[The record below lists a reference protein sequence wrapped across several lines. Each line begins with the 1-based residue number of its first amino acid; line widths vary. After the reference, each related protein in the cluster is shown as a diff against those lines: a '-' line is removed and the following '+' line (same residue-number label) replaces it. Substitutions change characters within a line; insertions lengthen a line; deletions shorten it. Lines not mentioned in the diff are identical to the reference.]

1 MDTASAALPQG
12 RRVAWLLAAAM
23 GLSAFL
29 VFQVQPLVAK
39 AILPWFG
46 GGASVWSVT
55 LMFFQMGLLAG
66 YAYAH
71 LLVRAFQPRTQAIV
85 HLSVLAVAFL
95 ALPIVPPEWLRP
107 SGGEDP
113 TLRLVLVL
121 AVTVGLPY
129 MALSATAPLFQAWY
143 TRLTGGTTPYRL
155 YAISNAGSLL
165 ALISYPLVLEPAVG
179 LRFQAWLWSGGYVLF
194 LLLAGTTALPLVRRR
209 GLTGSDQAA
218 VDDDDENAHLPS
230 VTDRVLWVALPA
242 VASSVLV
249 SFTARMTT
257 EVNPGPLLWIIPMSL
272 YLVTFIIAFDRPSWY
287 RRGFFLVALAVA
299 MAGATFAIRRSLSL
313 DIRWQVI
320 LLSTAVF
327 AVGMSMHG
335 ELVRRRPHPR
345 RLTAFYLSVA
355 LGGAVGG
362 AFNVLIAPVIFDG
375 LWETHLGVVV
385 ALLLAGG
392 VAFRS
397 RGGWGR
403 SAVRISAIVWLG
415 VIAVLGW
422 YLWDDVAADSNQVI
436 AQERSFYG
444 VLRVRESDGTRELF
458 HGATL
463 HGMQFTDAL
472 GSTYSTSYYG
482 QSSGVGLA
490 FAEHP
495 KRRPGMPLG
504 FGEFDRSLRVG
515 VVGLGTGSL
524 LSHAAPGDSVLFY
537 EVDRNVL
544 DMASGYFTY
553 LSDAASRGVAVDIV
567 LGDARLVMERQ
578 LEEVGGSQ
586 VFDLLVIDAFS
597 GDSVPTHLLT
607 VEAFAVYRD
616 HLAPGGLLAIHAS
629 NKFLDL
635 GSVIAGA
642 ADYHEMATTLIVNSA
657 DPELGVNRSRWLLVS
672 DDSVLAGSPAV
683 QLAASVSQGSGRDP
697 VIWTDDHSSLLEVL
711 D

>member
-1 MDTASAALPQG
+1 
-12 RRVAWLLAAAM
+12 VWLLAAAM

-71 LLVRAFQPRTQAIV
+71 LLVRAFRPRTQAIV

-95 ALPIVPPEWLRP
+95 TLPIVPPDWLRP

-129 MALSATAPLFQAWY
+129 MALTATAPLFQAWY
-143 TRLTGGTTPYRL
+143 TRLTGSTTPYRL

-165 ALISYPLVLEPAVG
+165 ALISYPLVLEPAAG
-179 LRFQAWLWSGGYVLF
+179 LRSQAWLWSGGYVLF
-194 LLLAGTTALPLVRRR
+194 LLLAAATALPMLRRR
-209 GLTGSDQAA
+209 EISDSDHPA
-218 VDDDDENAHLPS
+218 VDEDGDAPLPTTS
-230 VTDRVLWVALPA
+230 DRVLWVALPA

-287 RRGFFLVALAVA
+287 RRGPFLVGLAVA

-313 DIRWQVI
+313 DIRWQVL

-335 ELVRRRPHPR
+335 ELVRRRPHPQH
-345 RLTAFYLSVA
+345 LTTFYLSVA

-362 AFNVLIAPVIFDG
+362 AFNVLVAPVVFDG

-392 VAFRS
+392 AALRS
-397 RGGWGR
+397 RSWLGR
-403 SAVRISAIVWLG
+403 PAVRTMAAAWLG

-422 YLWDDVAADSNQVI
+422 FLWDDVAADRDRLI
-436 AQERSFYG
+436 AEERSFYG
-444 VLRVRESDGTRELF
+444 VLRVRESDGTRELL
-458 HGATL
+458 HGATM
-463 HGMQFTDAL
+463 HGMQFTDPV
-472 GSTYSTSYYG
+472 GRTYSTSYYG
-482 QSSGVGLA
+482 QNSGVGLA

-495 KRRPGMPLG
+495 KRRPGLPLG
-504 FGEFDRSLRVG
+504 FGAFDRSLRVG
-515 VVGLGTGSL
+515 AVGLGTGSI
-524 LSHAAPGDSVLFY
+524 LSHAGPGDSVLFY
-537 EVDRNVL
+537 EVDKNVV
-544 DMASGYFTY
+544 DMAGGYFTY
-553 LSDAASRGVAVDIV
+553 LSDAASRGVDVEIL

-578 LEEVGGSQ
+578 LEEVNGSQ
-586 VFDLLVIDAFS
+586 GFDLLVIDAFS

-616 HLAPGGLLAIHAS
+616 HLAPDGLLAIHAS
-629 NKFLDL
+629 NRFLDL
-635 GSVIAGA
+635 GSVIVGA
-642 ADYHEMATTLIVNSA
+642 ADYHGLTTTLIVNSA
-657 DPELGVNRSRWLLVS
+657 DSELGVSRSRWLLVS
-672 DDSVLAGSPAV
+672 DGSVLGGSPAV
-683 QLAASVSQGSGRDP
+683 QLAASASEGSGREP
-697 VIWTDDHSSLLEVL
+697 VIWIDDHSSLLEVL

>member
-1 MDTASAALPQG
+1 VDAASASLPAG
-12 RRVAWLLAAAM
+12 RRLVWLLAAAM

-71 LLVRAFQPRTQAIV
+71 LLVRAFRPRTQAIV

-95 ALPIVPPEWLRP
+95 TLPIVPPDWLRP

-143 TRLTGGTTPYRL
+143 TRLTGSTTPYRL

-165 ALISYPLVLEPAVG
+165 ALISYPLVLEPAAG
-179 LRFQAWLWSGGYVLF
+179 LRSQAWLWSGGYVFF
-194 LLLAGTTALPLVRRR
+194 LLLAGATALPMLRRR
-209 GLTGSDQAA
+209 EISDSDQPA
-218 VDDDDENAHLPS
+218 VDEDGDAPLPTTS
-230 VTDRVLWVALPA
+230 DRVLWVALPA

-287 RRGFFLVALAVA
+287 RPRPFLVGLAVA

-313 DIRWQVI
+313 DIRWQVL

-335 ELVRRRPHPR
+335 ELVRRRPHPQH
-345 RLTAFYLSVA
+345 LTTFYLSVA

-362 AFNVLIAPVIFDG
+362 AFNVLVAPVVFDG

-392 VAFRS
+392 AALRS
-397 RGGWGR
+397 WSWSGR
-403 SAVRISAIVWLG
+403 PAVRTLAAAWLG

-422 YLWDDVAADSNQVI
+422 FLWDDVAADRDRLI
-436 AQERSFYG
+436 AEERSFYG
-444 VLRVRESDGTRELF
+444 VLRVLESDGTRELL
-458 HGATL
+458 HGATK
-463 HGMQFTDAL
+463 HGMQFTDPV
-472 GSTYSTSYYG
+472 GRTYATSYYG
-482 QSSGVGLA
+482 QNSGVGLA

-495 KRRPGMPLG
+495 KRRPGLPLG
-504 FGEFDRSLRVG
+504 FGAIDRSLRVG
-515 VVGLGTGSL
+515 AVGLGAGTI
-524 LSHAAPGDSVLFY
+524 LSHAGPGDSVLFY
-537 EVDRNVL
+537 EVDKNVV
-544 DMASGYFTY
+544 DMAGGYFTY
-553 LSDAASRGVAVDIV
+553 LSDAASRGVDVEIL

-578 LEEVGGSQ
+578 LEEANGSQ
-586 VFDLLVIDAFS
+586 GFDLLVIDAFS

-629 NKFLDL
+629 NRFLDL
-635 GSVIAGA
+635 GSVIVGA
-642 ADYHEMATTLIVNSA
+642 ADYHGLTTTLIVNSA
-657 DPELGVNRSRWLLVS
+657 DSELGVSRSRWLLVS
-672 DDSVLAGSPAV
+672 DGSVLGGSPAV
-683 QLAASVSQGSGRDP
+683 QLAASVSEGSGREP

>member
-1 MDTASAALPQG
+1 
-12 RRVAWLLAAAM
+12 M

-71 LLVRAFQPRTQAIV
+71 LLVRAFRPRTQAIV

-95 ALPIVPPEWLRP
+95 TLPIVPPDWLRP
-107 SGGEDP
+107 AGGEDP

-129 MALSATAPLFQAWY
+129 MALTATAPLFQAWY
-143 TRLTGGTTPYRL
+143 TRLTGSTTPYRL

-179 LRFQAWLWSGGYVLF
+179 LRSQAWLWSGGYVFF
-194 LLLAGTTALPLVRRR
+194 LLLAGATALPMLRRR
-209 GLTGSDQAA
+209 EISGSDQLA
-218 VDDDDENAHLPS
+218 VDDDGDAVSP
-230 VTDRVLWVALPA
+230 TTADRVLWVALPA

-272 YLVTFIIAFDRPSWY
+272 YLVTFIIAFDRPAWY
-287 RRGFFLVALAVA
+287 RRGPPFLVGLAVA

-313 DIRWQVI
+313 DIRWQVL
-320 LLSTAVF
+320 LLSAAVF

-335 ELVRRRPHPR
+335 ELVRRRPHPQ
-345 RLTAFYLSVA
+345 RLTTFYLSVA

-362 AFNVLIAPVIFDG
+362 VFNVLVAPVVFDG

-392 VAFRS
+392 TAVRS
-397 RGGWGR
+397 RSWLER
-403 SAVRISAIVWLG
+403 PAVRIMAAVWLG

-422 YLWDDVAADSNQVI
+422 FLWDDVAADRDQLI
-436 AQERSFYG
+436 AEERSFYG
-444 VLRVRESDGTRELF
+444 VLRVRESDGTRELL

-463 HGMQFTDAL
+463 HGMQFTDPV
-472 GSTYSTSYYG
+472 GRTYSTSYYG
-482 QSSGVGLA
+482 QNSGVGLA

-495 KRRPGMPLG
+495 KRRPGLPLG
-504 FGEFDRSLRVG
+504 FGAFDRSLRVG

-524 LSHAAPGDSVLFY
+524 LSHAGPGDSVLFY
-537 EVDRNVL
+537 EVDKNVV
-544 DMASGYFTY
+544 DMAGGYFTY
-553 LSDAASRGVAVDIV
+553 LSDAASRGVDVEIL

-578 LEEVGGSQ
+578 LEEADGSQ
-586 VFDLLVIDAFS
+586 GFDLLVIDAFS

-635 GSVIAGA
+635 GSVIVGA
-642 ADYHEMATTLIVNSA
+642 AEYHGLTTTLIVNSA
-657 DPELGVNRSRWLLVS
+657 DSELGVSRSRWLLVS
-672 DDSVLAGSPAV
+672 DGPVLGGSPAV
-683 QLAASVSQGSGRDP
+683 QLAASASEGSGREP

>member
-1 MDTASAALPQG
+1 
-12 RRVAWLLAAAM
+12 M

-71 LLVRAFQPRTQAIV
+71 LLVRAFRPRTQAIV

-95 ALPIVPPEWLRP
+95 TLPIVPPDWLRP
-107 SGGEDP
+107 AGGEDP

-129 MALSATAPLFQAWY
+129 MALTATAPLFQAWY
-143 TRLTGGTTPYRL
+143 TRLTGSTTPYRL

-179 LRFQAWLWSGGYVLF
+179 LRSQAWLWSGGYVFF
-194 LLLAGTTALPLVRRR
+194 LLLAGATALPMLRRR
-209 GLTGSDQAA
+209 EISGSDQLA
-218 VDDDDENAHLPS
+218 VDDDGDAVSP
-230 VTDRVLWVALPA
+230 TTADRVLWVALPA

-272 YLVTFIIAFDRPSWY
+272 YLVTFIIAFDRPAWY
-287 RRGFFLVALAVA
+287 RRGPFLVGLAVA

-313 DIRWQVI
+313 DIRWQVL
-320 LLSTAVF
+320 LLSAAVF

-335 ELVRRRPHPR
+335 ELVRRRPHPQ
-345 RLTAFYLSVA
+345 RLTTFYLSVA

-362 AFNVLIAPVIFDG
+362 VFNVLVAPVVFDG

-392 VAFRS
+392 TAVRS
-397 RGGWGR
+397 RSWLER
-403 SAVRISAIVWLG
+403 PAVRIMAAVWLG

-422 YLWDDVAADSNQVI
+422 FLWDDVAADRDQLI
-436 AQERSFYG
+436 AEERSFYG
-444 VLRVRESDGTRELF
+444 VLRVRESDGTRELL

-463 HGMQFTDAL
+463 HGMQFTDPV
-472 GSTYSTSYYG
+472 GRTYSTSYYG

-495 KRRPGMPLG
+495 KRRPGLPLG
-504 FGEFDRSLRVG
+504 FGAFDRSLRVG

-524 LSHAAPGDSVLFY
+524 LSHAGPGDSVLFY
-537 EVDRNVL
+537 EVDKNVV
-544 DMASGYFTY
+544 DMAGGYFTY
-553 LSDAASRGVAVDIV
+553 LSDAASRGVDVEIL

-578 LEEVGGSQ
+578 LEEADGSQ
-586 VFDLLVIDAFS
+586 GFDLLVIDAFS

-635 GSVIAGA
+635 GSVIVGA
-642 ADYHEMATTLIVNSA
+642 AEYHGLTTTLIVNSA
-657 DPELGVNRSRWLLVS
+657 DSELGVNRSRWLLVS
-672 DDSVLAGSPAV
+672 DGSVLGGSPAV
-683 QLAASVSQGSGRDP
+683 QLAASASEGSGREP